1 MPRSPAG
8 VFKARCRRVGRLR
21 RYGPVRPLPVHPINF
36 VPHHFQASEKSRL
49 RRLIRGSKWR
59 RDELE
64 NADIGVTTRHAG
76 TDMPCESANCLFRDR
91 WVSASSPHLSIS
103 VARRS
108 RGLHHSR
115 SISGAEHQLSISL
128 ANLNWS
134 AKGPADR
141 SQGDAQL
148 CAQAEGRREES
159 APRAWDCTRGSPSHL
174 ASQTSASRPES
185 ASL

>member
-1 MPRSPAG
+1 M
-8 VFKARCRRVGRLR
+8 
-21 RYGPVRPLPVHPINF
+21 
-36 VPHHFQASEKSRL
+36 
-49 RRLIRGSKWR
+49 
-59 RDELE
+59 
-64 NADIGVTTRHAG
+64 GVTTQHPG
-76 TDMPCESANCLFRDR
+76 TDMPCELAIVSSEADGF
-91 WVSASSPHLSIS
+91 SASSPHRS
-103 VARRS
+103 VSARRS

-115 SISGAEHQLSISL
+115 SISGAEHQLPISL
-128 ANLNWS
+128 ANLNLS

-159 APRAWDCTRGSPSHL
+159 APRAWDCTRGSPFHP